1 MLPAPPPSRPPPT
14 PPPPPW
20 AEEVGISIVLWG
32 MVGINTL
39 IVGCALA
46 MACISFLK
54 RPRVRAETLKFL
66 TAYSSLGYATKS
78 KSDASAPE
86 PAPSQ
91 PPIDLTTVSE
101 VELQLDSLAQGKQ
114 TPVNDR
120 LPQYDSVATEAAA
133 AGVGLEG
140 AAVSPA
146 AAPADVGTP
155 EAVTSSA
162 TMDAVDSS
170 TEYSPEPTKHTV
182 QRTDTLQGLALR
194 YSVQSSAILRANRLG
209 SAAALHGLKEIII
222 PPKAR
227 SPSLEKVAY
236 QI

>member
-1 MLPAPPPSRPPPT
+1 MLA
-14 PPPPPW
+14 
-20 AEEVGISIVLWG
+20 G
-32 MVGINTL
+32 MVGINAL

-46 MACISFLK
+46 MACRSFLK
-54 RPRVRAETLKFL
+54 RPRTRALSATLIFDSVQLKR
-66 TAYSSLGYATKS
+66 TPTKS
-78 KSDASAPE
+78 KADASAPE

-101 VELQLDSLAQGKQ
+101 VEHQLDSRGQGKQ

-120 LPQYDSVATEAAA
+120 LPQYDIVATEAAA
-133 AGVGLEG
+133 PGSGLEG

-146 AAPADVGTP
+146 AASAGVGTP

-194 YSVQSSAILRANRLG
+194 YNVQSSAILRANRLG

-227 SPSLEKVAY
+227 SPSLQKVAY